1 MINFN
6 KKTIDTATMSVIK
19 GGRGVV
25 IFVKQMVTYPTKQE
39 LLHANKVLN
48 HEEAIELRDFLI
60 EKYPLGD
67 TGGECEQSIG

>member
-6 KKTIDTATMSVIK
+6 KKTIDTATMSVVK
-19 GGRGVV
+19 GGRGVA
-25 IFVKQMVTYPTKQE
+25 IFVKQMVIYPTKQE

-60 EKYPLGD
+60 EEYPLG
-67 TGGECEQSIG
+67 EYWR